1 MVKSLK
7 CLINFSQDKKYIEEL
22 CELNASQRV
31 YELLK
36 EVVKQ
41 DLQNSHEETTGV
53 KMKLSENVFELVKR
67 EPKIDETTG
76 KLAEEDTQEL
86 TIEYCF
92 MLLSNLSAIEVGQKH
107 ILGLNGEGKFKFIV
121 AESIFGMFC
130 YFQKNTSFDFVSN
143 IMANLACCEAG
154 RKFMIEHQYIE
165 AIVVNMVTKY
175 LNAHRRK
182 YLMACLRNLFFEY

>member
-1 MVKSLK
+1 M
-7 CLINFSQDKKYIEEL
+7 
-22 CELNASQRV
+22 CELNATQRV

-41 DLQNSHEETTGV
+41 DLQNSHEEKTGV
-53 KMKLSENVFELVKR
+53 KMQLSENVFELVKR

-76 KLAEEDTQEL
+76 KLMEEDTQEL
-86 TIEYCF
+86 CIEYCF
-92 MLLSNLSAIEVGQKH
+92 MFLSNLTAIEDGQKH
-107 ILGLNGEGKFKFIV
+107 LLGINGEGKYKFIV

-143 IMANLACCEAG
+143 IMANLACCEDG

-182 YLMACLRNLFFEY
+182 YLMSCLRNLFFEY

>member
-1 MVKSLK
+1 M
-7 CLINFSQDKKYIEEL
+7 

-53 KMKLSENVFELVKR
+53 KMQQSENVFELVRR
-67 EPKIDETTG
+67 EPKVDPTTG
-76 KLAEEDTQEL
+76 KLMEEDTQEL

-92 MLLSNLSAIEVGQKH
+92 MFLSNLTAIEDGQKH
-107 ILGLNGEGKFKFIV
+107 ILGINGEGKYKFIV

-143 IMANLACCEAG
+143 IMANLACCEEG